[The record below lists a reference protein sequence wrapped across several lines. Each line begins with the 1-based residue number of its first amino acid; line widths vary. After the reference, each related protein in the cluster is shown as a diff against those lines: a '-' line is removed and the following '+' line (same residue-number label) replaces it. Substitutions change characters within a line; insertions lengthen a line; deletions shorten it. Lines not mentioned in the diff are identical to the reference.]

1 MLKFQH
7 TLCDPVVVSGGEGLN
22 CFTSC
27 PSQGAAFAAE
37 SVGKQHVS
45 FGKLG
50 YWVPCYPRL
59 PRMFPC
65 LHLLCCWPPFT
76 FSSASLPGPCGMCSA
91 VPRTGHIPRAVWEGS
106 EHMWSHGW
114 AFSAS
119 AHDFQLLC
127 SGCCSCVSRLNIFRN
142 WETAQHPRKIQLTV
156 QWPENCSLIK

>member
-91 VPRTGHIPRAVWEGS
+91 VPRTGHIPRAVCGRPVNTCEAMD
-106 EHMWSHGW
+106 EHSVHLHTISN
-114 AFSAS
+114 FSAQ
-119 AHDFQLLC
+119 AAAAVFP
-127 SGCCSCVSRLNIFRN
+127 G
-142 WETAQHPRKIQLTV
+142 
-156 QWPENCSLIK
+156 